1 MRRSWKNP
9 LPAFHFVS
17 AHANNQ
23 IRAVSGMHQIK
34 ICLCMA
40 GSMDIKYDV
49 TKEKMMT
56 LIIEETPCV
65 TNDMMLQS
73 IHNIKAGGTLCIEFY
88 LEIREIML

>member
-9 LPAFHFVS
+9 LPAFSFVS

-49 TKEKMMT
+49 TKPET
-56 LIIEETPCV
+56 DYIVIEETTCV
-65 TNDMMLQS
+65 TNDMALQS
-73 IHNIKAGGTLCIEFY
+73 IHN
-88 LEIREIML
+88 